1 MRISR
6 FPHIYLQIKQNI
18 KIIFKTIFLR
28 LLQALTSRDRLQVWQ
43 KKDRYG
49 RSYWQ
54 AYDPVSESTIS
65 LASEAEMRAWIEQ
78 RYYK

>member
-1 MRISR
+1 M
-6 FPHIYLQIKQNI
+6 
-18 KIIFKTIFLR
+18 LR

-54 AYDPVSESTIS
+54 AYDPVSDSKIS
-65 LASEAEMRAWIEQ
+65 LASEAEMRVWIEQ

>member
-1 MRISR
+1 MKASG
-6 FPHIYLQIKQNI
+6 FTNIYLQKKQNT
-18 KIIFKTIFLR
+18 KSLFRIILLR
-28 LLQALTSRDRLQVWQ
+28 LFQALTSRDRLQVWQ

-54 AYDPVSESTIS
+54 AYDPVSDSKIS
-65 LASEAEMRAWIEQ
+65 LASEAEMRVWIEQ